1 MLYVH
6 MKGQQLNDTYV
17 RVYDYGQ
24 SYDESSKSFNKVW
37 KLFDK
42 ALPSPLP
49 PHRLLFVGLRLIQ
62 IASIMRSV
70 LVPPSAYSYF
80 QLYVLQGSQ
89 VNMLR
94 HVIAD
99 PKDTFSVTGGSEVSN
114 YGTVNHA
121 APLDTAQDRT
131 SLSAVLHVTLRHQK
145 ADQVQIT
152 CSTIL
157 WSCCSLKQQQ

>member
-1 MLYVH
+1 
-6 MKGQQLNDTYV
+6 
-17 RVYDYGQ
+17 
-24 SYDESSKSFNKVW
+24 
-37 KLFDK
+37 
-42 ALPSPLP
+42 
-49 PHRLLFVGLRLIQ
+49 
-62 IASIMRSV
+62 
-70 LVPPSAYSYF
+70 
-80 QLYVLQGSQ
+80 
-89 VNMLR
+89 MLR

-152 CSTIL
+152 CSTIHTL
-157 WSCCSLKQQQ
+157 VLLFLEAKTMNVSL

>member
-1 MLYVH
+1 MCI
-6 MKGQQLNDTYV
+6 MKGQQLNDTQV
-17 RVYDYGQ
+17 RVYGLGQ
-24 SYDESSKSFNKVW
+24 NYDDSSKSFNKVW

-42 ALPSPLP
+42 AIPFPTYIP
-49 PHRLLFVGLRLIQ
+49 PHRLLFVGLRLTQ
-62 IASIMRSV
+62 NASIMRSV
-70 LVPPSAYSYF
+70 LIPPSGYSYF

-114 YGTVNHA
+114 YGTVNHG

-152 CSTIL
+152 CSTMP
-157 WSCCSLKQQQ
+157 WSCCSLKHQQ